1 MYLFVSCSNLNT
13 SHVLINQVL
22 PPPRL
27 PKIKYLNTSHVLIN
41 RIPYFTQYKGV
52 QFKYIS
58 CSY

>member
-41 RIPYFTQYKGV
+41 LQENGTGQQQRNI
-52 QFKYIS
+52 
-58 CSY
+58 